1 MFEFANSSV
10 LEWLTTQNVTYE
22 DHTSGVE
29 PNHFAQ
35 RQGLVENLDILAT
48 TTDRGGRPYVAIIQG
63 KTLPIYAVQFHP
75 EKVRYVQ
82 NQYYMHNIPKTPHA
96 RAVSDDLARF
106 FVAEVRE

>member
-35 RQGLVENLDILAT
+35 RQGLVEYLDILAT

-82 NQYYMHNIPKTPHA
+82 NQYYMHNIPKTLPIY
-96 RAVSDDLARF
+96 AVQF
-106 FVAEVRE
+106 HPEKVR